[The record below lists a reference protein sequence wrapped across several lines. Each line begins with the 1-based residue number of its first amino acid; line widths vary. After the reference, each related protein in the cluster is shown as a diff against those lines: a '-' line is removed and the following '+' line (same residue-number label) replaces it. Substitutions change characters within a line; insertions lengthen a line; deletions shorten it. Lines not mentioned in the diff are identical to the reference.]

1 MEMLDEQLQLLNSR
15 IIRYANHVETMIEN
29 SIKGLLEKD
38 EKLLDKVI
46 NQMENF
52 ANDYEIEIDEL
63 CLNSLALF
71 QPEAKSLRIV
81 LMISKMNNDLERI
94 GDLATNIA
102 KSAKFLI
109 SKPEVKPLIDIPRMA
124 DEAIKMLRNS
134 ITAFINEDDLLA
146 VEVLKNDDIV
156 DNLRDQI
163 LRELITYMSEK
174 NIINRSIHL
183 ILIARNLERAADL
196 ATNIAEDVIFIAKGR
211 VIKHNIE
218 RD

>member
-1 MEMLDEQLQLLNSR
+1 MLDEQLQLLNSR

>member
-1 MEMLDEQLQLLNSR
+1 MLDEQLQLLNSR

-94 GDLATNIA
+94 GYLATNIA